1 MYIQSRVYKYNSS
14 KKEVRDKIS
23 RLGDHST
30 LSGKWVDDTIFCL
43 KKKPFGLF
51 TLLGKTDEIESN
63 HKLKIAFNVGYWY
76 PLLYI
81 LPVAIITYGAFQFSK
96 DEEKGWVVVLAG
108 VFLFGL
114 IFLITS
120 ALIEGLKKSF
130 KEEFQ
135 II

>member
-14 KKEVRDKIS
+14 KKEVSDKIS
-23 RLGDHST
+23 RLGDHSI
-30 LSGKWVDDTIFCL
+30 LSGQWINDTTFCL

-51 TLLGKTDEIESN
+51 TLFGNTDEIESN
-63 HKLKIAFNVGYWY
+63 HKLKVVISAGYWY

-81 LPVAIITYGAFQFSK
+81 LPVATISYGAFQFSK

-108 VFLFGL
+108 VFLFGF
-114 IFLITS
+114 IFLIAS